1 MSSKSLMNY
10 ILAQCLT
17 IGYWT
22 FEYNMIIDY
31 FYIKG
36 NITWA
41 QIGIPINPELN
52 FHQHV
57 RYGFF

>member
-1 MSSKSLMNY
+1 MNY